1 MGKKGR
7 ARAQEK
13 RKQSKRDR
21 TLLMFGGGVLFVA
34 ILAFV
39 TWQQTGGN
47 KALSAESVPDP
58 FLGNETAAVEIV
70 EYGDLG
76 CPACR
81 AWHNSGIREQLVA
94 EYGDQVRFVWR
105 DFPVITA
112 DSPKAAEAAQCAG
125 AQGQFWDYH
134 DYIYEEG
141 GSLKT
146 SALKSYAADIGLDE
160 TEFNACLDQ
169 GWMVKKVQ
177 ANEQAA
183 RRLGLRS
190 TPGFTVNGQPLPAPP
205 SYAQLATLVE
215 QAQ

>member
-7 ARAQEK
+7 SRAKEK
-13 RKQSKRDR
+13 QKQSQRNR
-21 TLLMFGGGVLFVA
+21 TLFMIGGGLLFVA
-34 ILAFV
+34 VLAFF

-47 KALSAESVPDP
+47 KALPADSVPDP

-81 AWHNSGIREQLVA
+81 AWHNTGIREQLVA

-105 DFPVITA
+105 DFPVITP

-125 AQGQFWDYH
+125 AQDRFWDYH

-141 GSLKT
+141 SNLRASSLKG
-146 SALKSYAADIGLDE
+146 YATAIGLDE
-160 TEFNACLDQ
+160 TAFNTCLDQ
-169 GWMVKKVQ
+169 GWMAGKVQ

-183 RRLGLRS
+183 RRLGLRG
-190 TPGFTVNGQPLPAPP
+190 TPGFTVNGQTLPAPP
-205 SYAQLATLVE
+205 SYEQLVALVE